1 MITFAPLGEN
11 AKPRQKTVKM
21 TKYNTH
27 TLANGLRVIHL
38 PSESQ
43 VVYCGLQ
50 IAAGTRNERPG
61 EEGLAHFCEHVT
73 FKGTARRRAWHI
85 LNALESVGGE
95 LNAFTN
101 KESTVYYAAILKEHL
116 PRAVDLLTDIVLH
129 STYPQHE
136 LDKEKAVICDEIES
150 YNDTPAEL
158 IFDDFENII
167 FSGHPLGHNILGT
180 REQVMAYTTD
190 DARRFTSRHYRPDNM
205 IFFAYGDVNF
215 PRLVR
220 LLEKAT
226 AKEGSIIAENQ
237 SSLPRNW
244 SSPLDG
250 QSSPLES
257 PSSPLESPSSLP
269 STTPQPII
277 RDMQTH
283 QTHVITGC
291 HAYSIHDERR
301 MPLYLLNNI
310 LGGPGMNARLNLSL
324 RERNALVYTVESTMV
339 SYADTGLWCV
349 YFGCDHHDTQRCL
362 QLVRRELDRLM
373 QQPLTD
379 NQLKAAKKQI
389 KGQIG
394 VACDNREQFA
404 LDFGKSFLHY
414 GWEKDITSLY
424 DHIDAITPAQI
435 QQVAQHIFAENNLI
449 TLIYK

>member
-1 MITFAPLGEN
+1 
-11 AKPRQKTVKM
+11 
-21 TKYNTH
+21 
-27 TLANGLRVIHL
+27 
-38 PSESQ
+38 
-43 VVYCGLQ
+43 
-50 IAAGTRNERPG
+50 
-61 EEGLAHFCEHVT
+61 
-73 FKGTARRRAWHI
+73 
-85 LNALESVGGE
+85 
-95 LNAFTN
+95 
-101 KESTVYYAAILKEHL
+101 
-116 PRAVDLLTDIVLH
+116 
-129 STYPQHE
+129 
-136 LDKEKAVICDEIES
+136 
-150 YNDTPAEL
+150 
-158 IFDDFENII
+158 
-167 FSGHPLGHNILGT
+167 
-180 REQVMAYTTD
+180 
-190 DARRFTSRHYRPDNM
+190 
-205 IFFAYGDVNF
+205 
-215 PRLVR
+215 
-220 LLEKAT
+220 
-226 AKEGSIIAENQ
+226 
-237 SSLPRNW
+237 
-244 SSPLDG
+244 
-250 QSSPLES
+250 
-257 PSSPLESPSSLP
+257 
-269 STTPQPII
+269 
-277 RDMQTH
+277 MQTH

-291 HAYSIHDERR
+291 RAYSIHDERR

-435 QQVAQHIFAENNLI
+435 QQVAQHIFAENHLI